1 LEREL
6 THRVGRGV
14 RISARGRNILDIV
27 VTGID
32 RIRDRTD
39 LEIRENGHSIHK
51 VLYHTSPPLEVI
63 EGVVILQ
70 THIPA
75 SGSSQRTG
83 RTVYVTYEL
92 GNNYFATPKKF

>member
-39 LEIRENGHSIHK
+39 LEIRENGHSIHISYK
-51 VLYHTSPPLEVI
+51 STLGSNRR
-63 EGVVILQ
+63 
-70 THIPA
+70 
-75 SGSSQRTG
+75 SGYTTNPHPSFR
-83 RTVYVTYEL
+83 
-92 GNNYFATPKKF
+92 